1 MPKHEL
7 VFLIVLIAILI
18 DFFETEIAEIMD
30 QKERAAT
37 SAAELVKNGMVIGL
51 GSGSTAEIAIR
62 ILGEKV
68 KNGLQVIGVAT
79 SHKSEV
85 LAQALGMRLATLED
99 YPALDLTIDGADE
112 VELGSLDLIKGRGG
126 ALLREKIVAS
136 SSQQLIIVVDESK
149 IVNKLGS
156 RGEVPVEIVSFG
168 WQSTAHRLEKLGWK
182 PVLRTGPDRVPFVTD
197 GGHYILDCSFEK
209 GISIQSRAAQLH
221 DTVGVVEHG
230 MFLGMTTEVHVGTAT
245 SVRVLQKHVDT
256 AEHQSSTG

>member
-1 MPKHEL
+1 MDEKQ
-7 VFLIVLIAILI
+7 IA
-18 DFFETEIAEIMD
+18 AG
-30 QKERAAT
+30 

-68 KNGLQVIGVAT
+68 KNGLQIIGVPT
-79 SHKSEV
+79 SHKSEEI
-85 LAQALGMRLATLED
+85 ARALGMRLATLED

-156 RGEVPVEIVSFG
+156 HGEVPVEIVSFG

-182 PVLRTGPDRVPFVTD
+182 TVLRSGPDELPFVTD
-197 GGHYILDCSFEK
+197 GGHHILDCSFEK

>member
-1 MPKHEL
+1 
-7 VFLIVLIAILI
+7 
-18 DFFETEIAEIMD
+18 MD
-30 QKERAAT
+30 EKERAAA

-68 KNGLQVIGVAT
+68 KSGLQVIGVPT
-79 SHKSEV
+79 SHKSEM
-85 LAQALGMRLATLED
+85 LAHALGMRLATLED

-136 SSQQLIIVVDESK
+136 SSRQLIIVVDESK

-156 RGEVPVEIVSFG
+156 NGEVPVEIVSFG
-168 WQSTAHRLEKLGWK
+168 WQSTTHRLEKLGWK
-182 PVLRTGPDRVPFVTD
+182 PVLRSGPDGVPFVTD

-209 GISIQSRAAQLH
+209 GISIQIQSRATQLH

-230 MFLGMTTEVHVGTAT
+230 MFLGMTTEVHVGSAT
-245 SVRVLQKHVDT
+245 SVRVLRKDVDT
-256 AEHQSSTG
+256 AEHQGSTR

>member
-1 MPKHEL
+1 MDEKQ
-7 VFLIVLIAILI
+7 IA
-18 DFFETEIAEIMD
+18 A
-30 QKERAAT
+30 K

-68 KNGLQVIGVAT
+68 KNGLQVIGVPT
-79 SHKSEV
+79 SHKSEEI
-85 LAQALGMRLATLED
+85 ARALGMRLATLED

-136 SSQQLIIVVDESK
+136 SSRQLIIVVDESK
-149 IVNKLGS
+149 IVNRLGS
-156 RGEVPVEIVSFG
+156 HGEVPVEIVSFG

-182 PVLRTGPDRVPFVTD
+182 PVLRSEPGDVPFVTD

-209 GISIQSRAAQLH
+209 GLSIQSRAAQLH

-230 MFLGMTTEVHVGTAT
+230 MFLGMATKVHVGSAK
-245 SVRVLQKHVDT
+245 SVRILRKNADN
-256 AEHQSSTG
+256 AERHQGRTS

>member
-1 MPKHEL
+1 MDEKQ
-7 VFLIVLIAILI
+7 IA
-18 DFFETEIAEIMD
+18 AE
-30 QKERAAT
+30 
-37 SAAELVKNGMVIGL
+37 SAAELVKDGMVIGL

-68 KNGLQVIGVAT
+68 KNGLQIIGVPT
-79 SHKSEV
+79 SHKSEEI
-85 LAQALGMRLATLED
+85 ARALGMRLATLED

-156 RGEVPVEIVSFG
+156 HGEVPVEIVSFG

-182 PVLRTGPDRVPFVTD
+182 PVLRSGPDGVPFVTD
-197 GGHYILDCSFEK
+197 GGHYILDCSFQK

-230 MFLGMTTEVHVGTAT
+230 IFLGMATEVHVGSAT
-245 SVRVLQKHVDT
+245 RVRVLRKDVGDAQHPD
-256 AEHQSSTG
+256 STR

>member
-1 MPKHEL
+1 
-7 VFLIVLIAILI
+7 
-18 DFFETEIAEIMD
+18 MD
-30 QKERAAT
+30 EKQRAAA
-37 SAAELVKNGMVIGL
+37 SAADLVKNGMVIGL

-68 KNGLQVIGVAT
+68 KSGLQVIGVPT
-79 SHKSEV
+79 SHKSEM
-85 LAQALGMRLATLED
+85 LAHAFGVRLATLED

-136 SSQQLIIVVDESK
+136 SSRLLIIVVDESK

-156 RGEVPVEIVSFG
+156 HGEVPVEIVSFG
-168 WQSTAHRLEKLGWK
+168 WQSTAHRVEKLGWK
-182 PVLRTGPDRVPFVTD
+182 PVLRSASGGVPFVTD

-209 GISIQSRAAQLH
+209 GISIQSLAAQLH

-230 MFLGMTTEVHVGTAT
+230 MFLGMATEVHVGSAS
-245 SVRVLQKHVDT
+245 SVRVLRTDIDT
-256 AEHQSSTG
+256 AVDQGSTR